1 MKLERILT
9 KINRFICHIYFS
21 PTPISLGRMDIKF
34 LPFKFDS
41 LPHDLEFVAVTLIPG
56 ALSLGP
62 RSERGSGL
70 GQETSEKSKTKT
82 PKCMIK
88 GREKRMVGVV

>member
-62 RSERGSGL
+62 RSERGVRFGA
-70 GQETSEKSKTKT
+70 GDIRE
-82 PKCMIK
+82 IK
-88 GREKRMVGVV
+88 DKNPQMHDQR